1 MSARNDLITGLEH
14 QAVSPLRTEEK
25 RAPARWRHARVER
38 LRQRIQRGEYDIDPQ
53 LVAGAMIEYLR
64 AARTR

>member
-1 MSARNDLITGLEH
+1 
-14 QAVSPLRTEEK
+14 
-25 RAPARWRHARVER
+25 VER
-38 LRQRIQRGEYDIDPQ
+38 LRQRVQTGSYDVDPQ

>member
-14 QAVSPLRTEEK
+14 QAVSLLRTEDR

-38 LRQRIQRGEYDIDPQ
+38 LRQRVQTGSYEVDPH

>member
-14 QAVSPLRTEEK
+14 QAVSPLRTEE

-38 LRQRIQRGEYDIDPQ
+38 LRQRIQAHEYDVDPQ